1 MVVEDITKG
10 IEDELRTQI
19 ARYDGLLSKHVIT
32 EKKLA
37 KVKRSFKDKIN
48 TDKEILDSLKKERE
62 NLRKNL
68 GVEKGEKLV
77 RQD

>member
-1 MVVEDITKG
+1 VVVEDITKG

>member
-1 MVVEDITKG
+1 VVVEDITKG

-19 ARYDGLLSKHVIT
+19 TRYDGLLSKHVIT

-68 GVEKGEKLV
+68 GVEKEKS
-77 RQD
+77 

>member
-1 MVVEDITKG
+1 VVVKDITKG

-68 GVEKGEKLV
+68 GVEKEKS
-77 RQD
+77 